1 MSSVA
6 YSPINITA
14 EEEEDKLLGE
24 LIYVETTDY
33 ILGEYDTNI
42 HGNIHL
48 KLNQI
53 KQNSFGKYGKLS
65 DTILKK
71 INPKYISDI
80 KKVDDNNYKLNMTFH
95 INTMMQENDNKLM
108 IWWDN
113 FDDVSDY
120 DNFVV
125 DYITRDNVSF
135 DTWIT
140 YSDKEVK
147 NMITKC

>member
-1 MSSVA
+1 MSSIV

-14 EEEEDKLLGE
+14 EEDNLLDE

-33 ILGEYDTNI
+33 ILGEYDPNI

-53 KQNSFGKYGKLS
+53 KHNSFGKYGKLS

-71 INPKYISDI
+71 IKPKYISDI
-80 KKVDDNNYKLNMTFH
+80 KKVDDSNYKLNITFH
-95 INTMMQENDNKLM
+95 IDTMLMVNDNKLM
-108 IWWDN
+108 IWWND
-113 FDDVSDY
+113 FDDVSEY

-125 DYITRDNVSF
+125 DYITRENVSF

-140 YSDKEVK
+140 YSEKEIK